1 MKIKLFLLPLIS
13 FLLFF
18 NISAQKNNNKITITG
33 KVTDLLGSP
42 VSGAL
47 IMIDGENSAA
57 KTSDKGQFKIK
68 VKSSAATIGVFTINT
83 GATEEPINGRTVINF
98 KLDKVLTLQPGA
110 GTGAVSEEVINAGYS
125 SSKKGNLST
134 PVSSSDVSG
143 GEYASFSSIYDVL
156 KTIPGVVVSGT
167 GVTIR
172 GVGTTGSSS
181 PLFVV
186 NGITVNSISGINP
199 SIVKSIEV
207 LKGPAASVYGMRGAN
222 GVILIKLKDG
232 N

>member
-1 MKIKLFLLPLIS
+1 
-13 FLLFF
+13 
-18 NISAQKNNNKITITG
+18 
-33 KVTDLLGSP
+33 
-42 VSGAL
+42 
-47 IMIDGENSAA
+47 
-57 KTSDKGQFKIK
+57 
-68 VKSSAATIGVFTINT
+68 
-83 GATEEPINGRTVINF
+83 
-98 KLDKVLTLQPGA
+98 
-110 GTGAVSEEVINAGYS
+110 
-125 SSKKGNLST
+125 LST

>member
-1 MKIKLFLLPLIS
+1 MKIKLFLLLLIS
-13 FLLFF
+13 ILLFTD
-18 NISAQKNNNKITITG
+18 ISAQKNNNKITITG

-47 IMIDGENSAA
+47 IMIDGKNSAA
-57 KTSDKGQFKIK
+57 KTSDYGQFKIK

-110 GTGAVSEEVINAGYS
+110 GTGAVSEEVVNEGYG

-134 PVSSSDVSG
+134 PVSKSDVSG
-143 GEYASFSSIYDVL
+143 SEYASFSSIYDVL
-156 KTIPGVVVSGT
+156 KTIPGVVVSGSA
-167 GVTIR
+167 VTIR

-186 NGITVNSISGINP
+186 NGITTTSISGINP

-207 LKGPAASVYGMRGAN
+207 LKGPAASVYGLQGAN
-222 GVILIKLKDG
+222 GVILIQLKGG